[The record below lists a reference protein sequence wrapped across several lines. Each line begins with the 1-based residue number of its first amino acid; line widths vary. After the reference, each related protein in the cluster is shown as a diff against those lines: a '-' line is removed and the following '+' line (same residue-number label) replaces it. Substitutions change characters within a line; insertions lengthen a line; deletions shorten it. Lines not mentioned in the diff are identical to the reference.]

1 MNTDTRIFN
10 RQLIILALITGAV
23 MVLLM
28 FTLPDKYVSPAL
40 PYLLIFHTVVTLLS
54 YQFIITKSKGSPRKF
69 INIYLANTTI
79 KLVLFLAII
88 FVYSIVYFHDAV
100 NFVVSFFIFYV
111 IFTAFEVYH
120 LTRKSKTPD
129 NTGDIKS

>member
-1 MNTDTRIFN
+1 MNTDTRIFD
-10 RQLIILALITGAV
+10 RQLVILALITGVV
-23 MVLLM
+23 MAILM
-28 FTLPDKYVSPAL
+28 FTLPDKYVSPTL

-54 YQFIITKSKGSPRKF
+54 YRFIIKKSKGSPRKF
-69 INIYLANTTI
+69 INVYLANTTI

-88 FVYSIVYFHDAV
+88 FVYSIVYFPDAV

-129 NTGDIKS
+129 NSEDLTS